1 MYSQVKI
8 LRFPF
13 LCKKKKQQK
22 IDPENG
28 GGEEGWELIWC
39 PRRHRT

>member
-8 LRFPF
+8 LCFPF
-13 LCKKKKQQK
+13 YVKKKKL
-22 IDPENG
+22 DPENG